1 MEDSGYSRENQLR
14 EPQMYDEIESLR
26 AQVRQQEERI
36 AALERRLMWNMPP
49 QAQWAPQNMP
59 PQAQWTPQNMPPQA
73 QGPPQNMPPQ
83 A

>member
-36 AALERRLMWNMPP
+36 AALERRLMWNAPPQNMPP
-49 QAQWAPQNMP
+49 QGQWAPQNMP
-59 PQAQWTPQNMPPQA
+59 PQGQWAPQNMPPQG
-73 QGPPQNMPPQ
+73 Q
-83 A
+83 